1 MPIDRGERRRKRGPT
16 ATERASPRVV
26 HAAPV
31 MKRVE
36 TPAELV
42 LPHGT
47 LSLPTFLPDATV
59 GVVRAVDS
67 SDLQTCG
74 VRGLVMNTFHLM
86 QHPGSST
93 VQALGGL
100 HKMSA
105 WPHPIITDSGG
116 FQAYSLIR
124 QNAKYGTL
132 TDNGIIFRPEG
143 SDRKLQ
149 LTPEKCV
156 QLQLSYGA
164 DVVMCL
170 DDCTHVDDVNEQQI
184 VSVERTIAWAKRC
197 RAEFDRHLAQRRVD
211 DGARPL
217 LFGVVQGG
225 GSHQLRTI
233 CAEALQE
240 IGFDG
245 YGYGGWPLDG
255 EGHLLTDL
263 LAYTRQLIPSQYAM
277 HALGVGHPASIATCA
292 QLGYGIFDSALPT
305 RDARQGRLYIFREAI
320 PQPDPTHKKWFSFV
334 YINDD
339 KHIKDARPLS
349 EDCDCH
355 TCRHYVRGYL
365 HHLYKSSDAAYM
377 RLATIHNLRFMA
389 QMMEALHE
397 QLYGNVTDTEYGGD
411 E

>member
-1 MPIDRGERRRKRGPT
+1 
-16 ATERASPRVV
+16 
-26 HAAPV
+26 
-31 MKRVE
+31 
-36 TPAELV
+36 
-42 LPHGT
+42 
-47 LSLPTFLPDATV
+47 
-59 GVVRAVDS
+59 
-67 SDLQTCG
+67 
-74 VRGLVMNTFHLM
+74 
-86 QHPGSST
+86 
-93 VQALGGL
+93 
-100 HKMSA
+100 
-105 WPHPIITDSGG
+105 
-116 FQAYSLIR
+116 
-124 QNAKYGTL
+124 
-132 TDNGIIFRPEG
+132 
-143 SDRKLQ
+143 
-149 LTPEKCV
+149 
-156 QLQLSYGA
+156 
-164 DVVMCL
+164 
-170 DDCTHVDDVNEQQI
+170 
-184 VSVERTIAWAKRC
+184 
-197 RAEFDRHLAQRRVD
+197 VD

-305 RDARQGRLYIFREAI
+305 RDARQGRLYVFRDAT

-349 EDCDCH
+349 EDCVCH
-355 TCRHYVRGYL
+355 TCRHYARGYL

-377 RLATIHNLRFMA
+377 RLATIHNLSFMA

-397 QLYGNVTDTEYGGD
+397 QLYGNVMDNGYGGD